1 MKYKIKI
8 NSLVKAIRK
17 DITVIL
23 LIVSLYI
30 LVDYKKE
37 EIIDE
42 FPCGK

>member
-30 LVDYKKE
+30 FVDYKK
-37 EIIDE
+37 
-42 FPCGK
+42 KKKKL